1 MNSLIPTQTRSP
13 RLAKQFLTGC
23 CHSAEKQA
31 PEPTG
36 DTTYQGSAYPQAPQR
51 DILHNRCVELH
62 TSKSG
67 SLMLIISCRFV
78 LSSGP
83 RSCLY
88 CHFSGTKGHFISFA
102 SSRRVLKSSGSKAE
116 KVKEQVKILQQVQPQ
131 HLRQSTD
138 PTKSIPPLPL
148 RPSPSC
154 YQLLTPATNLTGR
167 EGELAC
173 HLLPLAALPSR

>member
-1 MNSLIPTQTRSP
+1 VSSPIPTQIHSP
-13 RLAKQFLTGC
+13 LLAKLFLTC
-23 CHSAEKQA
+23 CWHHAEKES

-36 DTTYQGSAYPQAPQR
+36 DTTYWGSAYPQVPQR
-51 DILHNRCVELH
+51 DVLRNRYVELH

-67 SLMLIISCRFV
+67 SLVLIISCRFV

-102 SSRRVLKSSGSKAE
+102 SSRRVLKSSGSKAG

-131 HLRQSTD
+131 HLQQSTY
-138 PTKSIPPLPL
+138 PAKSIPPLPP
-148 RPSPSC
+148 PSQIFS
-154 YQLLTPATNLTGR
+154 QLLPALSSCHQPHR
-167 EGELAC
+167 EG
-173 HLLPLAALPSR
+173 R